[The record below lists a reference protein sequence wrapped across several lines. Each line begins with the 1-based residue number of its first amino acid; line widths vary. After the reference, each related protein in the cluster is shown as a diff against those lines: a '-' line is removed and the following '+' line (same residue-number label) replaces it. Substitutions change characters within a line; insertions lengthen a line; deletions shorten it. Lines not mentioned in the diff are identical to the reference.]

1 MFNKKAIAAFAAV
14 VTLASGIA
22 FAVPAAAS
30 NDTKVQKNGTEES
43 VKLSPLETLK
53 NRVNGSRLLKS
64 EIDEI
69 LKYVSK
75 NESKVTGHGDDNA
88 LVVKHVDDMIV
99 KYRARHLDVIGLH
112 DLATNM
118 RNAKDFKSAGK
129 IFYGSKDER
138 NKAQSAYVNGKAAL
152 AKKAEDEGLT
162 LVANKIKESNYS
174 SLASLEN
181 LLNESEKYAKEDLIK
196 QAKAKNFH
204 FTAKLISK
212 SATFSGARALFNEA
226 QKTITDSAIK
236 GMADLGISEEDFLKA
251 LKARG
256 KTATPSQVELFRK
269 ELQRRRATQEKS
281 YTDAVELAQLA
292 KLVGTLPSNEKAAIA
307 KFLAV
312 VESFGN
318 KPFSELTTAEA
329 NQAAAAAVELNN
341 KLSENLKRSIK
352 DYKEQKEDLIKQMDD
367 QGFHFIANL
376 IRNSKKSR
384 LVSFENLISEAK
396 KSKNN
401 NSPKNPGAGDIP
413 SAPSSP
419 APAPDQSEG
428 SAAGQYAGKS
438 SDKAAGQSAGKSSDK
453 AAGQSVDKAPAAP
466 SVSDSDATSNA
477 SSKTGLAKSE
487 SSSKP
492 AQTKAVVPAAP
503 KSVEDLK
510 PEVNGKITVGNNNV
524 AKAGEPNRVTV
535 HVDDA
540 RFNAELK
547 EKGSV
552 KAYAFIYSTPKLLR
566 SVDGSDYVT
575 VKLGSD
581 GVASFDAKFPDG
593 YSGKHTVV
601 LVDEKGNQ
609 LAWTNITV
617 VNNAVKT
624 SVTTAASN
632 VNALPATGS
641 SVVLAVFA
649 VVAFVAAGFTLR
661 KVRR

>member
-22 FAVPAAAS
+22 FAVPAVAS
-30 NDTKVQKNGTEES
+30 NDPKVQKNGTEES
-43 VKLSPLETLK
+43 AKLSPLDTLK
-53 NRVNGSRLLKS
+53 KRVNGSRLLKS

-118 RNAKDFKSAGK
+118 RNAKDFKSASK

-256 KTATPSQVELFRK
+256 KTATPSQIELFRK

-307 KFLAV
+307 KFLAA

-318 KPFSELTTAEA
+318 KPFSEFTTAEA
-329 NQAAAAAVELNN
+329 NQAAVAALELNT

-428 SAAGQYAGKS
+428 SAAGQ
-438 SDKAAGQSAGKSSDK
+438 SAGKSSDK
-453 AAGQSVDKAPAAP
+453 AAGQSVEKAPAAP
-466 SVSDSDATSNA
+466 SVSDSDATSSA

-510 PEVNGKITVGNNNV
+510 PEVKGKITVGNNNV

-566 SVDGSDYVT
+566 SVSGSDYVT
-575 VKLGSD
+575 VKLGAD
-581 GVASFDAKFPDG
+581 GVASFDAQFPAG

-617 VNNAVKT
+617 MNNAVKT
-624 SVTTAASN
+624 SVTTAASS

-641 SVVLAVFA
+641 SVALAVFA
-649 VVAFVAAGFTLR
+649 VVAFVASGFTLR

>member
-22 FAVPAAAS
+22 FAVPAVAS
-30 NDTKVQKNGTEES
+30 NDPKVQKNGTEES
-43 VKLSPLETLK
+43 AKLSPLDTLK
-53 NRVNGSRLLKS
+53 KRVNGSGLFKS

-69 LKYVSK
+69 LDYISK
-75 NESKVTGHGDDNA
+75 NASKVTGKKGTENDV
-88 LVVKHVDDMIV
+88 VVKYVNNKIV
-99 KYRARHLDVIGLH
+99 KYRAMHLDVIGLH
-112 DLATNM
+112 DLAEQM
-118 RNAKDFKSAGK
+118 RKASNFKSANG
-129 IFYGSKDER
+129 IFYGSQDER
-138 NKAQSAYVNGKAAL
+138 NKAQSAYVKGKAAL
-152 AKKAEDEGLT
+152 AKKAKDDGLT
-162 LVANKIKESNYS
+162 LVANKIKKSNYS

-181 LLNESEKYAKEDLIK
+181 LLNEAEKYAKEDLIK
-196 QAKAKNFH
+196 QAKAKDFH
-204 FTAKLISK
+204 FTATLISNA
-212 SATFSGARALFNEA
+212 ATLSGARALLNEA

-292 KLVGTLPSNEKAAIA
+292 KLVGTLPSNEKAAIE
-307 KFLAV
+307 KFLAA

-401 NSPKNPGAGDIP
+401 NSPKNPGAENIP
-413 SAPSSP
+413 SVPSSP
-419 APAPDQSEG
+419 NQSEG
-428 SAAGQYAGKS
+428 SADSKS
-438 SDKAAGQSAGKSSDK
+438 EGSADSKS
-453 AAGQSVDKAPAAP
+453 AGQSVEKAPAAP
-466 SVSDSDATSNA
+466 AGPDANVTSKT

-487 SSSKP
+487 SATKTDSATKS

-503 KSVEDLK
+503 KTVNDLK
-510 PEVNGKITVGNNNV
+510 PEVKGKITVSNNNV
-524 AKAGEPNRVTV
+524 AKAGVSNRVTV

-581 GVASFDAKFPDG
+581 GVPYFDAKFPDG

>member
-22 FAVPAAAS
+22 FAVPAVAS
-30 NDTKVQKNGTEES
+30 NDPKVQKNGTEES
-43 VKLSPLETLK
+43 AKLSPLDTLK
-53 NRVNGSRLLKS
+53 KRVNGSRLLKS

-112 DLATNM
+112 KIANEM
-118 RNAKDFKSAGK
+118 RNAKGFNSANE

-138 NKAQSAYVNGKAAL
+138 NKAQSAYVKGKAAL

-162 LVANKIKESNYS
+162 LIANKIKESNYS

-236 GMADLGISEEDFLKA
+236 VIVDLGTSEEDFLEY
-251 LKARG
+251 LKKVG
-256 KTATPSQVELFRK
+256 KTATPSQIELFRK
-269 ELQRRRATQEKS
+269 ESQKRRAAQEKS
-281 YTDAVELAQLA
+281 YTDAVELAQIA
-292 KLVGTLPSNEKAAIA
+292 NAGMFTATGGEKAAIA

-312 VESFGN
+312 VNSFGN
-318 KPFSELTTAEA
+318 KTFEKFNTAEA
-329 NQAAAAAVELNN
+329 NRAGAAAVEFNN
-341 KLSENLKRSIK
+341 KISVNLKNAIK
-352 DYKEQKEDLIKQMDD
+352 NYKEEKEKLAKLAEDEDLS
-367 QGFHFIANL
+367 FIANL

-401 NSPKNPGAGDIP
+401 NSPKNPGAENIP
-413 SAPSSP
+413 SVPSSP
-419 APAPDQSEG
+419 NQSEG
-428 SAAGQYAGKS
+428 SSDSKS
-438 SDKAAGQSAGKSSDK
+438 
-453 AAGQSVDKAPAAP
+453 AGQSVEKAPAAP
-466 SVSDSDATSNA
+466 AGPDANVTSKT

-487 SSSKP
+487 SATKTESATKS

-503 KSVEDLK
+503 KTVNDLK
-510 PEVNGKITVGNNNV
+510 PEVKGKITVSNNNV
-524 AKAGEPNRVTV
+524 AKAGVSNRVTV

-575 VKLGSD
+575 VKLGAD
-581 GVASFDAKFPDG
+581 GVPYFDAKFPDG

>member
-22 FAVPAAAS
+22 FAVPAVAS
-30 NDTKVQKNGTEES
+30 NDPKVQKNGTEES
-43 VKLSPLETLK
+43 AKLSPLDTLK
-53 NRVNGSRLLKS
+53 KRVNGSGLFKS

-69 LKYVSK
+69 LDYISK
-75 NESKVTGHGDDNA
+75 NASKVTGKKGTENDV
-88 LVVKHVDDMIV
+88 VVKYVNNKIV
-99 KYRARHLDVIGLH
+99 KYRAMHLDVIGLH
-112 DLATNM
+112 DLAEQM
-118 RNAKDFKSAGK
+118 RKASNFKSANG
-129 IFYGSKDER
+129 IFYGSQDER
-138 NKAQSAYVNGKAAL
+138 NKAQSAYVKGKAAL
-152 AKKAEDEGLT
+152 AKKAKDDGLT
-162 LVANKIKESNYS
+162 LVANKIKKSNYS

-181 LLNESEKYAKEDLIK
+181 LLNEAEKYAKEDLIK
-196 QAKAKNFH
+196 QAKAKDFH
-204 FTAKLISK
+204 FTATLISNA
-212 SATFSGARALFNEA
+212 ATLSGARALLNEA

-281 YTDAVELAQLA
+281 YTDAVELAQIA
-292 KLVGTLPSNEKAAIA
+292 NAGMFTATGDEKAAIA

-312 VESFGN
+312 VDGFSN
-318 KPFSELTTAEA
+318 KPFDKFTTDEA
-329 NQAAAAAVELNN
+329 NRAGAAAVEFNN
-341 KLSENLKRSIK
+341 KISVNLKNAIK
-352 DYKEQKEDLIKQMDD
+352 SYKEEKEKLAKLAEDEDLS
-367 QGFHFIANL
+367 FIANL

-401 NSPKNPGAGDIP
+401 NSPKNPGAENIP
-413 SAPSSP
+413 SVPSSP
-419 APAPDQSEG
+419 NQSEG
-428 SAAGQYAGKS
+428 SADSKS
-438 SDKAAGQSAGKSSDK
+438 EGSADSKS
-453 AAGQSVDKAPAAP
+453 AGQSVEKAPAAP
-466 SVSDSDATSNA
+466 AGSDANVTSKT

-487 SSSKP
+487 SATKSESAAKP

-503 KSVEDLK
+503 KTVNDLK
-510 PEVNGKITVGNNNV
+510 PEVKGKITVGNNNV
-524 AKAGEPNRVTV
+524 AKAGAPNKVTV
-535 HVDDA
+535 HVDNVK
-540 RFNAELK
+540 FNAELK
-547 EKGSV
+547 ERGSV
-552 KAYAFIYSTPKLLR
+552 KAYAFIYSSPKLLR

-624 SVTTAASN
+624 SVTTAASS

-641 SVVLAVFA
+641 SVALAVFA